1 MNTARNGRTRTV
13 SPSAAWSPRSWRCRI
28 RSGLGRWCSP
38 AHTRD
43 RLERSGRP
51 PGRPAGA
58 AGRRRPCL
66 PLRAAGGR
74 RRGGTGVPGRR
85 GAEGVNGAPEDVV
98 GMAAEREGARRR
110 GDFAAADALRAR
122 ILEAGFAVTDTAAGP
137 VLAPAE
143 VMPPI
148 RLRPH
153 EVGGMLDRPAVFD

>member
-1 MNTARNGRTRTV
+1 M
-13 SPSAAWSPRSWRCRI
+13 
-28 RSGLGRWCSP
+28 
-38 AHTRD
+38 
-43 RLERSGRP
+43 
-51 PGRPAGA
+51 
-58 AGRRRPCL
+58 
-66 PLRAAGGR
+66 
-74 RRGGTGVPGRR
+74 
-85 GAEGVNGAPEDVV
+85 NGAPEDVV

-153 EVGGMLDRPAVFD
+153 EVGGMLDRPAVFDASVHWLVQGWPEDVVRGTTERYREAARRICGISLS